1 MKMCFQVTH
10 SEFFKSLL
18 MSRHVVPRSRRS
30 QCGSRECRQPAPPPR
45 GWLEMTGG
53 KQIGQGKW
61 LWLKLGLNSLRYI
74 YIYYHTL
81 YYINIIYYIYI
92 NQLYDVLLCYIT
104 LLIFFKHLSVLHS
117 TTTFSVIDQIS
128 GGVWNCLAKLLGG
141 IWSSATATVDLNT
154 LHRAERNTT
163 WERRQ
168 HDPKIPK
175 KQSGRCSWMEIQI
188 RKDIKPRPDQHIL
201 GTEQM

>member
-18 MSRHVVPRSRRS
+18 MSRHVVPRRRRS

-81 YYINIIYYIYI
+81 YYINIIYYIYKPVI
-92 NQLYDVLLCYIT
+92 WCIIMLYYVID
-104 LLIFFKHLSVLHS
+104 IFQTSIC
-117 TTTFSVIDQIS
+117 TTFYYHLFGHRSNIWRSLELFGQAAGWHMILSDS
-128 GGVWNCLAKLLGG
+128 DGG
-141 IWSSATATVDLNT
+141 S
-154 LHRAERNTT
+154 
-163 WERRQ
+163 
-168 HDPKIPK
+168 
-175 KQSGRCSWMEIQI
+175 
-188 RKDIKPRPDQHIL
+188 
-201 GTEQM
+201 